1 MSVMMAALRYRE
13 PCMKSILI
21 VEDEAAMAAEI
32 GEDLV
37 GRGYHVRH
45 AESAAEAAA
54 IIGEA
59 SIDAMIVDRMLPG
72 LDGLAM
78 IAALR
83 AEGNRIPALVLS
95 ALSSVD
101 DRIKGLKAG
110 GDDYLTK
117 PFAVDE
123 LAARVEA
130 LLRRP
135 VDLPKTTLRVG
146 PLELDLIRREAHRG
160 ERSIELLPREFKLLE
175 YMMQR
180 PDLALTRA
188 MLLEDVWAYRFV
200 PQTNLVDVHVG
211 KLRRKIDG
219 TDEFAMVK
227 NVPGVGFMLRSS
239 DA

>member
-1 MSVMMAALRYRE
+1 
-13 PCMKSILI
+13 MKTILI

-32 GEDLV
+32 GADLV
-37 GRGYHVRH
+37 DRGYHVRH
-45 AESAAEAAA
+45 AASAAEAAET
-54 IIGEA
+54 IGEA
-59 SIDAMIVDRMLPG
+59 QIDAMIVDRMLPG
-72 LDGLAM
+72 LDGLSM

-146 PLELDLIRREAHRG
+146 PLELDLITREARRG
-160 ERSIELLPREFKLLE
+160 ERAIELLPREFKLLE

-219 TDEFAMVK
+219 ADEFAMIK
-227 NVPGVGFMLRSS
+227 NVPGVGFMLRSN
-239 DA
+239 A